1 LDVTEKEIYS
11 GDIVR
16 DKALEK
22 YEVLNDGSVCILDNH
37 QEEPE
42 DRYKTFD
49 EVGMEVTIIGT
60 MYDNSDLL
68 S

>member
-22 YEVLNDGSVCILDNH
+22 YEVLNYGSVCILDNH